1 VANRLNHPKE
11 NSMNLRITSIAAA
24 SLLVFAATAQAQQAP
39 DASKPNPSAATS
51 TGTST
56 TQSEMNRGVPGVNV
70 DVGRNAPNG
79 VVGADVDRNTDSRN
93 LTDRN
98 RTDRNLS
105 DRNLSDRSDTS
116 GSRSGFNERAPRADR
131 N

>member
-1 VANRLNHPKE
+1 
-11 NSMNLRITSIAAA
+11 MNLRITSIAAA
-24 SLLVFAATAQAQQAP
+24 SLLVFAATAQAQQAT

-105 DRNLSDRSDTS
+105 DRSDTS

>member
-1 VANRLNHPKE
+1 
-11 NSMNLRITSIAAA
+11 MNLRINSIAAA

-39 DASKPNPSAATS
+39 DASKTNPSAATS

-56 TQSEMNRGVPGVNV
+56 TQSEMNRGAPGVNV
-70 DVGRNAPNG
+70 DVGRNAQG
-79 VVGADVDRNTDSRN
+79 GAISADVDRNTDSRN
-93 LTDRN
+93 LTDRS
-98 RTDRNLS
+98 RT

-116 GSRSGFNERAPRADR
+116 GSRSASNERAPRADR